1 MNEMHLGA
9 SMQPSPFKNIKK
21 KKSIKTVVFNRG
33 GLGYQD
39 HLGRIFTIQILIFYY
54 HVSTT

>member
-1 MNEMHLGA
+1 MRCTWEHQCNPRRL
-9 SMQPSPFKNIKK
+9 KTLKK

-39 HLGRIFTIQILIFYY
+39 HPGRIFTIQILIFYY